1 MGTENTIGMM
11 AEFIKDTGLRI
22 ICMGKAF
29 INGLMDEHM
38 KVNTLMIRNMVTVF
52 THTQMGDHT
61 KDNGLT
67 ENNMERAYL
76 LHHKE
81 LKERELGMVERG

>member
-1 MGTENTIGMM
+1 MGTENTTGMT

-22 ICMGKAF
+22 ICMVKAF

-38 KVNTLMIRNMVTVF
+38 KVNMLMTRNRDMVSTHIR
-52 THTQMGDHT
+52 MGDHT

-67 ENNMERAYL
+67 ENNMVRAYL
-76 LHHKE
+76 
-81 LKERELGMVERG
+81 